1 VTDDPRRDAWRYRVE
16 RMHRED
22 SLARGEDPG
31 EPEHQGEPAPPAE
44 AAVDRSTAAERAAY
58 VENLIQQAMR
68 RGEFDDLPGAG
79 KPLRGLDLHDP
90 DWWIRRKIEQER
102 LTGLGPPALSLRV
115 EAAEL
120 DARLDRMQRE
130 PDVREEVADFNRRVI
145 EARRQLLGGPP
156 VVTAT
161 RDVDAEVAAWRERRE
176 ARARAA
182 AEEAE
187 RRRSEE
193 ESARRQRRPWWRRG

>member
-1 VTDDPRRDAWRYRVE
+1 VGEDARLDAWRYRIE
-16 RMHRED
+16 RGERDEAA
-22 SLARGEDPG
+22 ARGEDPG
-31 EPEHQGEPAPPAE
+31 DGEPPKE

-58 VENLIQQAMR
+58 VEIVIQQAIR

-79 KPLRGLDLHDP
+79 KPLPGLVQHDP

-120 DARLDRMQRE
+120 EDRLDRMHRE
-130 PDVREEVADFNRRVI
+130 QAVREAIADFNSRVV

-156 VVTAT
+156 VVTPT
-161 RDVDAEVAAWRERRE
+161 RDVEAEVAAWRERRE
-176 ARARAA
+176 DLARAA
-182 AEEAE
+182 AAEAQ
-187 RRRSEE
+187 RRRDDEQAE
-193 ESARRQRRPWWRRG
+193 RRQRRGRWWRRA

>member
-1 VTDDPRRDAWRYRVE
+1 MGDDARLDAWRYRIE
-16 RMHRED
+16 RMEQD
-22 SLARGEDPG
+22 EAAARGEEPG
-31 EPEHQGEPAPPAE
+31 EAEPPAE

-58 VENLIQQAMR
+58 VEILIQQAMR

-79 KPLRGLDLHDP
+79 KPLQGLDHHDP

-120 DARLDRMQRE
+120 EERLERMHRE
-130 PDVREEVADFNRRVI
+130 PEVREALADFNSLVI

-156 VVTAT
+156 VVTPT
-161 RDVDAEVAAWRERRE
+161 RDVEAEVAAWRERRE
-176 ARARAA
+176 ARSRAA

-187 RRRSEE
+187 RLRAQEQ
-193 ESARRQRRPWWRRG
+193 AMRRQRRASWFRHETDR